1 METRASYVAVGA
13 FVLALAAGVAVFV
26 VWLGGF
32 QAQRAV
38 ALYDI
43 RFAGSVTGLQLD
55 GPVRYRGISVGRVVD
70 MQIDPENI
78 ELVRVTV
85 EVDSNTPIRADS
97 VASLEIEGITAVA
110 YVQISGGTHESEPLP
125 KTTKRPYPVILSKAS
140 TLQEFFEGA
149 PALVKRLNELADRL
163 TLLFDPDNMQAIGET
178 LANLRDLS
186 ATLAADTGGVAELLT
201 DGAAAAGQLR
211 AAGAELELLARDLRG
226 RVAEMSGGADATMAE
241 LRETA
246 QSFAEV
252 ADELEAMIAENR
264 APIHDFAS
272 SGLYEASQLMTE
284 IRLLVAS
291 MSRIAGQIER
301 DPARFLFGDRQKGYQ
316 TK

>member
-1 METRASYVAVGA
+1 METRASYLAVGA

-32 QAQRAV
+32 QAGQAV

-85 EVDSNTPIRADS
+85 EVDRNTPIRTNS

-110 YVQISGGTHESEPLP
+110 FVQIGGGTQESEPLP
-125 KTTKRPYPVILSKAS
+125 KTTKRPYPVIPSKAS

-149 PALVKRLNELADRL
+149 PALVNRLNELADRL
-163 TLLFDPDNMQAIGET
+163 TLLFNADNMQAIGET
-178 LANLRDLS
+178 LANLRDL
-186 ATLAADTGGVAELLT
+186 TKTMAAEN
-201 DGAAAAGQLR
+201 
-211 AAGAELELLARDLRG
+211 
-226 RVAEMSGGADATMAE
+226 GGAGATMAE

-246 QSFAEV
+246 QSFTEV

-264 APIHDFAS
+264 APIRDFS
-272 SGLYEASQLMTE
+272 SGGLYEASQLLTE
-284 IRLLVAS
+284 IRQLVAS
-291 MSRIAGQIER
+291 FTRIAAQFER

-316 TK
+316 TE